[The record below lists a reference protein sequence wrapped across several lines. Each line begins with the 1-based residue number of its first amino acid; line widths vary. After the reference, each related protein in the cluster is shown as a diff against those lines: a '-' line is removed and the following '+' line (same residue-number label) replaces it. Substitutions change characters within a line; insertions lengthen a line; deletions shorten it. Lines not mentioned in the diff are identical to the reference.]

1 MQVSAL
7 AREAKEL
14 QGKTSQKKEDVKE
27 EKKTSVSEG
36 EIFKTSVSSVL
47 KHQSQKVK
55 HLKHQSKKVN
65 RSGVENIR
73 NIPFKIELSCILENK
88 FCPVELS
95 KTSIRKS
102 NKGTR

>member
-27 EKKTSVSEG
+27 EKKTSASEG
-36 EIFKTSVSSVL
+36 ETFKTSVSSVL

-55 HLKHQSKKVN
+55 HLKQSKKVT
-65 RSGVENIR
+65 RSGVENIQ
-73 NIPFKIELSCILENK
+73 NIPFQIELRGILKNK
-88 FCPVELS
+88 FYPVE
-95 KTSIRKS
+95 
-102 NKGTR
+102 